1 MERTGANSYTLTYT
15 ADTSGSNWVM
25 LVVRRFQNP
34 SDSCSGTTGFA
45 NQISYGDG
53 DTVKTQASQITGNTG
68 KDICVRS
75 YALVGTF
82 PDSYHAVGPLSY
94 AGPTLTL
101 NSAGADNKYV
111 TGDHIEVTAAFGY
124 NVDVSGTPRIGLT
137 IGSNTRYATYNSGTG
152 TANLVFRYTVV
163 AADLDT
169 DGVSIAANALALN
182 SGTIQDSGD
191 TNAVITH
198 SALAASANHKVNPPA
213 DTAPSFGSSTIAN
226 QSLTQNSAM
235 TSLTLPA
242 ATGGNGTLSY
252 SLSPALPAG
261 LTFTASTRVLS
272 GTPTGTKAST
282 TYTYTVSDGDNN
294 TADTDKDTL
303 TFTIVVAAEDTAPSF
318 ADNASIA
325 NQSLT
330 QNSAMTD
337 LTLPAATG
345 GNGTLS
351 YSISP
356 SLPAG
361 LSFTAS
367 TRVLSGTPT
376 GTSASAT
383 YTYTVTDADD
393 NTAST
398 DKDTLTFTIVV
409 AAEPD
414 TAPAFADNAS
424 IANQSLTQNTAISDL
439 TLPAAT
445 GGNGTL
451 SYSLSPALPA
461 GLTFTASTRV
471 LSGTPSASAASA
483 TYTYTV
489 SDGDNN
495 TASTDKDTLTFT
507 IVVAADSNVGAPGKP
522 TGFTVAP
529 VKQAVEL
536 KASVTGSNISKWQY
550 RHKRSGQDDS
560 RYSSWKDFPSSA
572 SNTLDKQVA
581 TGSGVQDLRT
591 TRTYVFQVRAV
602 NSSGDGQTS
611 DASTAVSPLSND
623 HIYVLGMTTV
633 SITAGGNISRKQVQL
648 GEPLTG
654 TETVTL
660 VFSVA
665 NNSTLVSVDADPD
678 TSGVRVGQK
687 GHQNEMTFTAS
698 NWNRNQAFDL
708 ISNLDTAGTATVNIT
723 VKTGSKSSYIG
734 KTASLTVNVAAG
746 SGTDTVPRF
755 SSNAS
760 IANQSLTQNSAMTD
774 LTLPSALAGN
784 GSTGYG
790 ITPTL
795 PLGLSFNALTRV
807 LSGTPTTTQAAT
819 SYTYTA
825 WDGDNN
831 TADSDEDTLT
841 FTIEVAASGS
851 NTAPT
856 VATAIADQTV
866 TVGGTTTVN
875 IGSTF
880 SDADNDTLTYTQSS
894 SDTAKATVA
903 RSGTTLTIS
912 GVAAGLATITVTAS
926 DGTDSVSD
934 TFTVTVSTSSNN
946 APTVS
951 TAIADQTVT
960 VGGTTTVNIGSTFSD
975 ADKDTL
981 TYTQSSSD
989 TAKATVSRSGTT
1001 LTISG
1006 VAAGSA
1012 TITVTASDGT
1022 DSVSDM
1028 FTVTVTESDNGEPPP
1043 TPVTPPADTPPAF
1056 ASNASIANL
1065 SLTQGE
1071 AMTAVVLP
1079 AAAVGIGTLS
1089 YAIMPTLPPGLTFN
1103 PATRTLSG
1111 TPTGTLTATT
1121 YTYTVTGTA
1130 SDTATLRF
1138 TITVQAADT
1147 APAFGAGVSIADLRL
1162 TQGQALTA
1170 RVLPAATGGDGAL
1183 RYSFSP
1189 TLPPGLS
1196 FDPATRTLSG
1206 TPTGTQSATTYT
1218 YTVADADANTG
1229 ASDTATLRFR
1239 IAVQSAH
1246 SAAIRAATQAWA
1258 SRFGRTIGTHITD
1271 AVNTRLREDGAW
1283 DSHLTVAGWRI
1294 PLDSREPQ
1302 ADTSRQASGT
1312 RPTTPPAPN
1321 QEEPDSRLTPTRTK
1335 PATATDSDQG
1345 TRLLT
1350 GLAGLLGLNGPTGG
1364 TQNGPV
1370 GGTLN
1375 ETPWLNG
1382 PPRQQNTGQAL
1393 NLPDLRQALIGSAFR
1408 LNLNQDAGGTIP
1420 QLTAWGRVAHTQFN
1434 GQQGRV
1440 ALDGDVLTGTVGVDT
1455 QGDRWLAGIAV
1466 SHSRGDG
1473 GYTDPAQNGLGNLD
1487 TTLTSLQPYLRYAL
1501 TDRLTVWGLLGY
1513 GWGDLSLTPPGETAI
1528 DTDTDFLM
1536 GAVGSRGLLLDPA
1549 TTGGFQLATRLD
1561 AMFTRTSTDDLP
1573 ILDGTDADAHRLR
1586 VMLEGS
1592 RRFAWAEG
1600 RVLTPTVEVGLR
1612 HDWGDAETG
1621 MGIEVGGRVQYA
1633 DPTLGLTVEGAV
1645 RGLVAHEDEA
1655 YDEWG
1660 ASGMVRL
1667 APGVNGQ
1674 GLALTLQPAWGAATA
1689 SGVEALWGRQST
1701 AGLAPRANQVAT
1713 GSLAAEVGYGMALY
1727 ETGLVTPYAGTMLAE
1742 GAGRTYRVG
1751 TRLLVPGQGATGLTM
1766 TLEGLRTEPT
1776 GLQPLNQGFRLQATW
1791 GF

>member
-1 MERTGANSYTLTYT
+1 MFYALVDSSADMCDDPSLTYPGANFQTFLHADLTF
-15 ADTSGSNWVM
+15 TS
-25 LVVRRFQNP
+25 
-34 SDSCSGTTGFA
+34 T
-45 NQISYGDG
+45 
-53 DTVKTQASQITGNTG
+53 ITGNSGKYICITG
-68 KDICVRS
+68 
-75 YALVGTF
+75 
-82 PDSYHAVGPLSY
+82 YHVSPFTQVYSTPQGPLSY

-101 NSAGADNKYV
+101 NSAGADNKYE
-111 TGDHIEVTAAFGY
+111 TGDHIDVTAAFGY
-124 NVDVSGTPRIGLT
+124 SVDVSGTPRIALT
-137 IGSNTRYATYNSGTG
+137 IGSATRYATYHSGTG
-152 TANLVFRYTVV
+152 TGNLVFRYTVV
-163 AADLDT
+163 AADVDS
-169 DGVSIAANALALN
+169 DGINIAANALALN

-191 TNAVITH
+191 TDAVITH

-252 SLSPALPAG
+252 SLSPSLPAG

-272 GTPTGTKAST
+272 GTPTGTSASA

-294 TADTDKDTL
+294 TASTDKDTL

-330 QNSAMTD
+330 QNSAMTS

-351 YSISP
+351 YSLSP

-361 LSFTAS
+361 LTFTAS

-383 YTYTVTDADD
+383 YTYTVTDADN

-398 DKDTLTFTIVV
+398 DKDTITFTIVV
-409 AAEPD
+409 AAEAD
-414 TAPAFADNAS
+414 TAPSFADNAS
-424 IANQSLTQNTAISDL
+424 IANQSLTQNTAMTDL

-611 DASTAVSPLSND
+611 DSSTAVSPLSND

-708 ISNLDTAGTATVNIT
+708 ISKNSLNTAGTATVNIT
-723 VKTGSKSSYIG
+723 VKTGSKSSYTG

-760 IANQSLTQNSAMTD
+760 IANQSLTQNTAMTD

-807 LSGTPTTTQAAT
+807 LSGTPTGTKASTT
-819 SYTYTA
+819 YTYTA
-825 WDGDNN
+825 WDGDDN

-841 FTIEVAASGS
+841 FTIEVAAFGS

-866 TVGGTTTVN
+866 TVGGTTLVN

-912 GVAAGLATITVTAS
+912 GVAAGTATITVTAS

-934 TFTVTVSTSSNN
+934 TFTVTV
-946 APTVS
+946 
-951 TAIADQTVT
+951 TVT
-960 VGGTTTVNIGSTFSD
+960 
-975 ADKDTL
+975 
-981 TYTQSSSD
+981 
-989 TAKATVSRSGTT
+989 
-1001 LTISG
+1001 
-1006 VAAGSA
+1006 
-1012 TITVTASDGT
+1012 
-1022 DSVSDM
+1022 
-1028 FTVTVTESDNGEPPP
+1028 DNNEPPP

-1056 ASNASIANL
+1056 GAGASITDL

-1079 AAAVGIGTLS
+1079 AAAVGTGTLS
-1089 YAIMPTLPPGLTFN
+1089 YAITPTLPPGLTFN

-1138 TITVQAADT
+1138 TIMVEAADT
-1147 APAFGAGVSIADLRL
+1147 PPAFGSGVSIADLRL

-1312 RPTTPPAPN
+1312 SRQASASATRPATPTAPN
-1321 QEEPDSRLTPTRTK
+1321 QGEPDSRLTPTRTK

-1364 TQNGPV
+1364 TQ
-1370 GGTLN
+1370 
-1375 ETPWLNG
+1375 EEAPWLNG

-1408 LNLNQDAGGTIP
+1408 LNLNQDADGTIP
-1420 QLTAWGRVAHTQFN
+1420 RLTAWGRVAHTQFN

-1501 TDRLTVWGLLGY
+1501 TDRLTVWGLMGY
-1513 GWGDLSLTPPGETAI
+1513 GWGNLSLTPPGETAI

-1586 VMLEGS
+1586 LVLEGS
-1592 RRFAWAEG
+1592 RRMAWAEG
-1600 RVLTPTVEVGLR
+1600 RVLTPTVEVGVR

-1621 MGIEVGGRVQYA
+1621 LGIEVGGRVQYA

-1645 RGLVAHEDEA
+1645 RGLVAHEAEA

-1660 ASGMVRL
+1660 ASGTVRL
-1667 APGVNGQ
+1667 APGVGGQ

-1713 GSLAAEVGYGMALY
+1713 SSLAAEVGYGMALY

-1766 TLEGLRTEPT
+1766 TLEGLRQEPT
-1776 GLQPLNQGFRLQATW
+1776 GLQPLNQGLRLQATW
-1791 GF
+1791 GFV